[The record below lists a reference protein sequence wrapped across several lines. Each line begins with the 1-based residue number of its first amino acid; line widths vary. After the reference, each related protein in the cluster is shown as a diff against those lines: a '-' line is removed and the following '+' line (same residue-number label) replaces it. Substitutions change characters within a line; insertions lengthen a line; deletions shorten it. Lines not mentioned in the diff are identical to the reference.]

1 MSVLKS
7 PYRHNGRNVV
17 ATLASS
23 FLIGSSSFIA
33 GIEGNHKRLFE
44 FEFLPDLTTTYR
56 VSCPWVSEQSMYIF
70 RDHSTAFIFF
80 IGPSCLNLGVSV
92 SSSRV
97 TCL

>member
-1 MSVLKS
+1 M
-7 PYRHNGRNVV
+7 

-44 FEFLPDLTTTYR
+44 FEFLPDLTTAYR

-70 RDHSTAFIFF
+70 RDHSTAFIF
-80 IGPSCLNLGVSV
+80 LLDLLV
-92 SSSRV
+92 
-97 TCL
+97 